1 MVRPPGTGQPPMRNL
16 TTSLSV
22 LSNRRLRSPL
32 VPNESRGPKGLQY
45 PVESKWSS
53 WPELDKLLK
62 MQRLV
67 ASSQSKQLLW
77 FSKTPQVS
85 FKSKKK
91 ERIHVALVPPW
102 LSLPHW
108 LSRGQR
114 PCLLAL
120 SLVALSV
127 STLNERK
134 RSSCTAAFNCR
145 PQISNLNWYTNLKR
159 PAQ

>member
-32 VPNESRGPKGLQY
+32 LPNDSPALEGLQS
-45 PVESKWSS
+45 PVESKWSC
-53 WPELDKLLK
+53 WPELDKLLQ
-62 MQRLV
+62 MQRLM
-67 ASSQSKQLLW
+67 ASSQSKQLSW
-77 FSKTPQVS
+77 VFKDTPSVLEIEEKGANTRHTNS
-85 FKSKKK
+85 S
-91 ERIHVALVPPW
+91 HWLPPW

-108 LSRGQR
+108 LSAQSGQR

-120 SLVALSV
+120 